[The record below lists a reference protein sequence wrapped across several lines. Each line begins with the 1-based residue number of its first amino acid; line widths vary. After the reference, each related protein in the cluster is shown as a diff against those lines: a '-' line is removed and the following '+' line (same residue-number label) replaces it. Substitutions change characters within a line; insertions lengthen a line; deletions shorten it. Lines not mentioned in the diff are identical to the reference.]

1 MRLRRTASSA
11 RRPLTRRELLRRTG
25 RTAAGL
31 AAGLAA
37 AKAGRWTGLDTSWA
51 AAAAPKTGGTLTVS
65 QSVDI
70 NTLHPWT
77 GTLNVWKVIKT
88 NIYDQLSY
96 QDPVTLEF
104 KPKLAKSFE
113 WTDGNTSL
121 LVTLPSGVRF
131 HNGEPLTAADVKFTL
146 DSIRDP
152 KVGSWLRGFIAPI
165 TEVQVLDDAH
175 LKIKT
180 DTVENQ
186 LIPAFAYVDIVPRS
200 QGTDL
205 SRKTP
210 VGSGPYR
217 FVEWVPNDHVTLERN
232 PRYWN
237 DAGAGHVDRIVLRPV
252 TELQTRISQLLAG
265 DVDLVYDFSLIEVP
279 RLRAD
284 RRVEVA
290 VVPPVDQMFVMYLNM
305 RKPPFNKVEMRQAMG
320 WALDRDGFIK
330 NFMAGQGRVD
340 NSPFTPKHWAF
351 DPRTEHSYGYNP
363 DQVGRLLEK
372 AGYPKGQGLAF
383 TLLTPAG
390 YPEFTQISTLVQAT
404 FASLGYRPAIEEVDI
419 GQWAARLNQTRDFS
433 AAVDYPPRG
442 SADPA
447 LTYSAGLLFPPN
459 PANICGLTP
468 EAIPGYVAALHRGA
482 TTLAR
487 PARSVAYFS
496 VQELWLQYLPG
507 PIFCHRSTAH
517 AALASVKGFVPH
529 PAFQQNFTG
538 VWLAR

>member
-1 MRLRRTASSA
+1 MHMVRSS
-11 RRPLTRRELLRRTG
+11 LTRRELLRRTG
-25 RTAAGL
+25 RTAAGTAVGL
-31 AAGLAA
+31 AAGNAAGWSGVERALA
-37 AKAGRWTGLDTSWA
+37 A
-51 AAAAPKTGGTLTVS
+51 AAAAPKPGGTLTIS

-88 NIYDQLSY
+88 NVYDQLSY
-96 QDPVTLEF
+96 QDPVTLDF
-104 KPKLAKSFE
+104 KPRLAKSFE

-121 LVTLPSGVRF
+121 VVTLPSGVRF
-131 HNGEPLTAADVKFTL
+131 HNGEALTAEDVKFTL

-152 KVGSWLRGFIAPI
+152 KTGSWLRGFIAPI
-165 TEVQVLDDAH
+165 SDVQVLDATH
-175 LKIKT
+175 VKIKT

-217 FVEWVPNDHVTLERN
+217 FVEWVPNDHVTLQRN

-237 DAGAGHVDRIVLRPV
+237 EAGAGHVERIMLRPV

-284 RRVEVA
+284 RRVSVA
-290 VVPPVDQMFVMYLNM
+290 VVPPVDQMFVMYLNG
-305 RKPPFNKVEMRQAMG
+305 RKPPFNKLEVRQAVAF
-320 WALDRDGFIK
+320 ALDRDAFIK
-330 NFMAGQGRVD
+330 NFLAGQGRVD
-340 NSPFTPKHWAF
+340 NSPFTPSHWAF
-351 DPRTEHSYGYNP
+351 DPRTEHAYTYNP
-363 DQVGRLLEK
+363 DQAARLLEK
-372 AGYPKGQGLAF
+372 AGYPKGQGLNF
-383 TLLTPAG
+383 SLLTPSG
-390 YPEFTQISTLVQAT
+390 YPEFTQLSTMVQAT
-404 FASLGYRPAIEEVDI
+404 FASLGYRPPIEEVDI
-419 GQWAARLNQTRDFS
+419 GQWAARLNQTKDFF

-447 LTYSAGLLFPPN
+447 LTYSAGLFFPPV
-459 PANICGLTP
+459 PANYNGLTP
-468 EAIPGYVAALHRGA
+468 EAIPGYVTALHRGA

-487 PARSVAYFS
+487 PVRKVAYYS
-496 VQELWLQYLPG
+496 VQELWRQYLPG
-507 PIFCHRSTAH
+507 AIFCHRSTAH
-517 AALASVKGFVPH
+517 AAVPAVKAFVPH
-529 PAFQQNFTG
+529 PAFQQRFTD

>member
-1 MRLRRTASSA
+1 MASI
-11 RRPLTRRELLRRTG
+11 TRRELLRRTG
-25 RTAAGL
+25 RTAAGA
-31 AAGLAA
+31 AAGIAA
-37 AKAGRWTGLDTSWA
+37 GNATGWAGLSRALA
-51 AAAAPKTGGTLTVS
+51 AAAAPKAGGTLTIS

-88 NIYDQLSY
+88 NVYDQLSY
-96 QDPVTLEF
+96 QDPATLEF

-121 LVTLPSGVRF
+121 VVTLPAGVKF
-131 HNGEPLTAADVKFTL
+131 HNGETLTASDVKFTL

-152 KVGSWLRGFIAPI
+152 KTGSWLRGFIAPI
-165 TEVQVLDDAH
+165 QDVQVLDATH

-180 DTVENQ
+180 DTIEDQ

-217 FVEWVPNDHVTLERN
+217 FVEWVPNDHVTLQRA
-232 PRYWN
+232 PSYWN
-237 DAGAGHVDRIVLRPV
+237 EAGAGHVDRIVLKPV

-265 DVDLVYDFSLIEVP
+265 DVDLVYDFSLLEVP

-284 RRVEVA
+284 RRVAVA
-290 VVPPVDQMFVMYLNM
+290 VVPPVDQMFVMYLNA
-305 RKPPFNKVEMRQAMG
+305 RKPPFNKLEVRQAVAF
-320 WALDRDGFIK
+320 ALDRDGFIK
-330 NFMAGQGRVD
+330 NFLAGQGRVD
-340 NSPFTPKHWAF
+340 NSPFTPSHWAF
-351 DPRTEHSYGYNP
+351 DPRTERRYAYNP
-363 DQVGRLLEK
+363 DQAGRLLEK
-372 AGYPKGQGLAF
+372 AGYPKGQGLNF
-383 TLLTPAG
+383 SFLTPSG
-390 YPEFTQISTLVQAT
+390 YPEFTQLSTMLQAT

-419 GQWAARLNQTRDFS
+419 GQWAARLNQTKDFF

-447 LTYSAGLLFPPN
+447 LTYSAGLFFPPV
-459 PANICGLTP
+459 PANYNGLTAD
-468 EAIPGYVAALHRGA
+468 AIPGYVDALHRGA

-487 PARSVAYFS
+487 PARKVAYFS
-496 VQELWLQYLPG
+496 VQEMWLDHLPG
-507 PIFCHRSTAH
+507 AIFCHRSTAH
-517 AALASVKGFVPH
+517 AAVRAVKGFAPH
-529 PAFQQNFTG
+529 PAFQQSFAN

>member
-1 MRLRRTASSA
+1 MAQ
-11 RRPLTRRELLRRTG
+11 PITRRALLRKTG
-25 RTAAGL
+25 RAGAGL
-31 AAGLAA
+31 AAGVAA
-37 AKAGRWTGLDTSWA
+37 AKAAAWAAGADTAWA
-51 AAAAPKTGGTLTVS
+51 AAPAPKTGGTLTIS

-121 LVTLPSGVRF
+121 LVTLPAGVRF
-131 HNGEPLTAADVKFTL
+131 HNGEALTAADVKFTL

-165 TEVQVLDDAH
+165 AEVQVLDDTH

-217 FVEWVPNDHVTLERN
+217 FVEWVPNDHVALERN

-284 RRVEVA
+284 RRVAVA

-305 RKPPFNKVEMRQAMG
+305 RKPPFNKLEVRQAVAY
-320 WALDRDGFIK
+320 ALDRDAFIK
-330 NFMAGQGRVD
+330 NFLAGQGRVD
-340 NSPFTPKHWAF
+340 NSPFTPAHWAF
-351 DPRTEHSYGYNP
+351 DSKTEHAYAYNP
-363 DQVGRLLEK
+363 DQAGRLLEK
-372 AGYPKGQGLAF
+372 AGYPKGQGLTF
-383 TLLTPAG
+383 SLLTPSG
-390 YPEFTQISTLVQAT
+390 YPEFTQLSTMVQAT
-404 FASLGYRPAIEEVDI
+404 FASLGYRPPIEEVDI
-419 GQWAARLNQTRDFS
+419 GQWAARLNQTKDFF

-447 LTYSAGLLFPPN
+447 LTYSAGLFFPPV
-459 PANICGLTP
+459 PANYNGLTP
-468 EAIPGYVAALHRGA
+468 EMIPGYVSALHRGA
-482 TTLAR
+482 TALQR
-487 PARSVAYFS
+487 PVRKVAYYS
-496 VQELWLQYLPG
+496 VQELWNTYLPG
-507 PIFCHRSTAH
+507 AIFCHRSTAH
-517 AALASVKGFVPH
+517 AALPAVKGFVPH
-529 PAFQQNFTG
+529 AAFQQNFAG